1 MRTEMLLTF
10 WVGYILALHVSTAAV
25 GEAYD
30 ISPTSTY
37 HLSNHPSWSG
47 SALEIRS
54 VSGVGHFAASVNPHE
69 TIDHRRNRRGLEEF
83 ETDPEKY
90 IEDLSFE
97 DFPRSR
103 REMKDV
109 EEFTRFEGLMKKPR
123 VRRDAEPN
131 LEKVSSSKSVREA
144 RLNSPETWSKQ
155 PISIELRRH
164 SNADQTPFGKD
175 IHGSSGHHVPKT
187 DFVTGHRRDFSESR
201 ESRAMPELAR
211 SYQDYVPLFR
221 EKVRQR
227 DFDVTIPRYYYPDRF
242 GSDRSIDERRPA
254 SSTHYY
260 NRYNEE
266 DVSPYGR
273 AHIQSKPKRIVYYAH
288 LPEVA
293 RKPVDIRNNRHLYD
307 DVVRSPPEAVASSTS
322 YSRAPGHVDNNNY
335 RYRMSYPYE
344 AYRPYQ
350 RYAYRRPYDALYRS
364 EMNDDQYMDHA
375 SLREELRYPE
385 LEGGSLDR
393 KVYSRV
399 FDRSESTLPW
409 PVEIGTKLHIKDD
422 KRIPGRRIFG
432 QNNDDNGYEVN
443 AKIQAALNS
452 DNPNT
457 ERRES
462 SK

>member
-1 MRTEMLLTF
+1 MRMKMLLTF
-10 WVGYILALHVSTAAV
+10 WVGNVLALHVSAAAV
-25 GEAYD
+25 GTAYD
-30 ISPTSTY
+30 ISPTSTSQ
-37 HLSNHPSWSG
+37 LSDRPAWSG
-47 SALEIRS
+47 SALEVRS
-54 VSGVGHFAASVNPHE
+54 VSGVGHLAGPVNPHE
-69 TIDHRRNRRGLEEF
+69 TIDHRRQTRGLEEF
-83 ETDPEKY
+83 EVDPEKY

-97 DFPRSR
+97 DFQRNR
-103 REMKDV
+103 RGMKDV
-109 EEFTRFEGLMKKPR
+109 EEFIRFEGHTNEPR
-123 VRRDAEPN
+123 VRREAESN

-155 PISIELRRH
+155 PISIELHRH

-175 IHGSSGHHVPKT
+175 IHESSSHHVPKA

-201 ESRAMPELAR
+201 ESRAMPEMAR
-211 SYQDYVPLFR
+211 SYQGYVPLFR

-227 DFDVTIPRYYYPDRF
+227 DFDVTIPRWYYPDRF
-242 GSDRSIDERRPA
+242 GADRSIDDRRPA
-254 SSTHYY
+254 TSTHYY
-260 NRYNEE
+260 NRYNED
-266 DVSPYGR
+266 DVNPYGR

-293 RKPVDIRNNRHLYD
+293 RKPVDVRNNRHPYD

-322 YSRAPGHVDNNNY
+322 YSRTPGHVDNNNY

-350 RYAYRRPYDALYRS
+350 RFAYRRPYDGLYRS
-364 EMNDDQYMDHA
+364 EINDDQYMDHA

-393 KVYSRV
+393 KVYTRV

-409 PVEIGTKLHIKDD
+409 PVEIGTKVHIKDD

-432 QNNDDNGYEVN
+432 QNNDDHEYQVN
-443 AKIQAALNS
+443 AKIQAALN
-452 DNPNT
+452 PEITNT
-457 ERRES
+457 EHHEN